1 MYYASFARKVLRRTS
16 ISMYLLQLR
25 SVCVYFVGAGS
36 MLERTQSDSV
46 LFTQSEI
53 MGLRLMFSLFD
64 R

>member
-1 MYYASFARKVLRRTS
+1 
-16 ISMYLLQLR
+16 
-25 SVCVYFVGAGS
+25 

-64 R
+64 RYVPAHM